1 MLSAVRCIVV
11 MAIVVASVLS
21 ACAAI
26 AASTTNYLL
35 EAADGGAKSRLSWT
49 FADGW
54 LSPSGVQTRA
64 FGYLGTFG
72 AGAIDPTFV
81 SGTFAVS
88 GAGWYNNITTGSSF
102 QITSLGL
109 TTNNNSD
116 LRIMLM
122 QTQSAFVSG
131 SGQFVSY
138 TPGTDSFV
146 VDIPFSKF
154 VPGVYSID
162 NGVSIPPTPQTL
174 TITAVP
180 EPWTWVMATGGF
192 AYAAFEMSRRRKR
205 AYANKPTRG
214 SIAVRFASQR
224 RHGTIGLAILVACY
238 SAIMGPA
245 RVSRAATI
253 AY

>member
-26 AASTTNYLL
+26 AASTTNFLL

-54 LSPSGVQTRA
+54 LSPSGVETRA

-88 GAGWYNNITTGSSF
+88 GAGSYNNITTGSSF
-102 QITSLGL
+102 QITSLGFSP
-109 TTNNNSD
+109 NNNSD
-116 LRIMLM
+116 LIIMLV
-122 QTQSAFVSG
+122 QTQTAFVSG

-154 VPGVYSID
+154 VPGVYSI
-162 NGVSIPPTPQTL
+162 NNTVSTPPTPQTL

-205 AYANKPTRG
+205 A
-214 SIAVRFASQR
+214 
-224 RHGTIGLAILVACY
+224 
-238 SAIMGPA
+238 
-245 RVSRAATI
+245 
-253 AY
+253 

>member
-26 AASTTNYLL
+26 AASTTNFLL

-49 FADGW
+49 FGDGW
-54 LSPSGVQTRA
+54 LSPSGVETRA
-64 FGYLGTFG
+64 MTYLGTFG

-88 GAGWYNNITTGSSF
+88 GAGSYNNITTGSSF
-102 QITSLGL
+102 QITNLGF
-109 TTNNNSD
+109 TQMNTSD
-116 LRIMLM
+116 LRISLM
-122 QTQSAFVSG
+122 QADTSVQVSG

-154 VPGVYSID
+154 VPGIYAIN

-192 AYAAFEMSRRRKR
+192 AYAAFEMFRRRRR
-205 AYANKPTRG
+205 A
-214 SIAVRFASQR
+214 
-224 RHGTIGLAILVACY
+224 
-238 SAIMGPA
+238 
-245 RVSRAATI
+245 
-253 AY
+253 